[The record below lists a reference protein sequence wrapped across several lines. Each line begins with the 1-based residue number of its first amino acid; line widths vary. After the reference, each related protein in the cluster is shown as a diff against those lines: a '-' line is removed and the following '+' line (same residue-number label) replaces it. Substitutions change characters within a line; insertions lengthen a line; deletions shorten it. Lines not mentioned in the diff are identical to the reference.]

1 MNTKLL
7 GNHLLSLWFF
17 SVFGTNLCHLVTQKE
32 KKRKEKS
39 ETLTKEFFGG
49 KK

>member
-17 SVFGTNLCHLVTQKE
+17 SFLGTNLCHLVTQKE
-32 KKRKEKS
+32 KKRKE
-39 ETLTKEFFGG
+39 EQRKE
-49 KK
+49 

>member
-17 SVFGTNLCHLVTQKE
+17 SFFGKNLCHLVTQK
-32 KKRKEKS
+32 KRKEEKR
-39 ETLTKEFFGG
+39 KE
-49 KK
+49 